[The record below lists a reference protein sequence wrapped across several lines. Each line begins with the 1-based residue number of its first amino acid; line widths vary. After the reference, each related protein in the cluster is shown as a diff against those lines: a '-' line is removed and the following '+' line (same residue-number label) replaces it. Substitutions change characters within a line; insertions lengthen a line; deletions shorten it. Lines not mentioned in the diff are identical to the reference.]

1 LKTTS
6 DVKNQKIKTYMAT
19 LILKVEGKMAVAVM
33 LLVIANRK
41 GSPYCA

>member
-1 LKTTS
+1 
-6 DVKNQKIKTYMAT
+6 MAT

-33 LLVIANRK
+33 LLVIAIRK